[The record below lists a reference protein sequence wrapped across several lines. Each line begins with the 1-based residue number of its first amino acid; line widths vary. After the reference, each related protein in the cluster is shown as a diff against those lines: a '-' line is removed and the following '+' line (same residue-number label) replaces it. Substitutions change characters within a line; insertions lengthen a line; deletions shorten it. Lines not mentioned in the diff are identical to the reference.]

1 MKEDLLKIISTYGVL
16 PQLKQFNEEAYE
28 LIEAIIAK
36 EIMYQSSDT
45 TNSMDKFNLEHI
57 AEEIADCMVMIH
69 QFIEYY
75 KIDNNDIS
83 NIMQRKIDRQLERI
97 ENEKDNKSNRFIK

>member
-1 MKEDLLKIISTYGVL
+1 MKENLLKIIKHYGVL

-75 KIDNNDIS
+75 KIDGNDILR
-83 NIMQRKIDRQLERI
+83 IMNEKIDRTIDRMKE
-97 ENEKDNKSNRFIK
+97 EK